1 MAKLLYFALLFGVF
15 HNFLPAFVVS
25 YQEYNWDKITFK
37 TDLIAD
43 YIIQE
48 KKNVYVKIKVE
59 SVLKKKI
66 IFHFIHR
73 KDLWTCNYHCMKSN
87 KCNAFNQTKQKD
99 CTLYKLH
106 DTGMETF
113 CKNPLTGFIKME
125 GFIDLWVDANLVMVG
140 ECTPICPE
148 GFYSFPN
155 CKGNHCNFIL

>member
-1 MAKLLYFALLFGVF
+1 
-15 HNFLPAFVVS
+15 
-25 YQEYNWDKITFK
+25 
-37 TDLIAD
+37 
-43 YIIQE
+43 
-48 KKNVYVKIKVE
+48 
-59 SVLKKKI
+59 
-66 IFHFIHR
+66 
-73 KDLWTCNYHCMKSN
+73 MKSN

-113 CKNPLTGFIKME
+113 CKNTLTGFIKME

-155 CKGNHCNFIL
+155 CKRKHCNFILEEIWYMYQ